1 MKCDVSSAANITVT
15 VMTIEGK
22 MVSTNTTA
30 NDGVMTLNTSDM
42 SNGVYLVQ
50 VMSGNKQVTRKITVQ
65 K

>member
-1 MKCDVSSAANITVT
+1 
-15 VMTIEGK
+15 
-22 MVSTNTTA
+22 
-30 NDGVMTLNTSDM
+30 M

>member
-1 MKCDVSSAANITVT
+1 
-15 VMTIEGK
+15 MTIEGK
-22 MVSTNTTA
+22 MVSTTTTV
-30 NDGVMTLNTSDM
+30 NEGVMTLNTADM